1 MHDAAMASANTMAAT
16 IQTIAT
22 THVEYTRKT
31 IQDGTDFLTKLTS
44 LQSPDRA
51 IGLQTE
57 FAGKSYQ
64 AFVQE
69 MRKISELY
77 VDLLEHACKPF
88 EAFANHSFANCWFC
102 KSLLRPNDA
111 PAAIN
116 AAGFSNGPA
125 HTFRAESDPGDS
137 RDCGP
142 GPAASLEGAR
152 LRGRG
157 SVPGDARYS
166 SAVLSS
172 CRRLR
177 PHARALPGCGC
188 VPASPSRASFP
199 TKRALVSAREWRE
212 RRWRVTGCGRLD
224 RSGRSK
230 ADRPFLEQTLASPGG
245 LDVPGRF

>member
-1 MHDAAMASANTMAAT
+1 MSNIEKFPRDAIEAHDAVMASANTMAAT

-188 VPASPSRASFP
+188 VPASPSRASFSHEASAGER
-199 TKRALVSAREWRE
+199 TRMARA
-212 RRWRVTGCGRLD
+212 
-224 RSGRSK
+224 
-230 ADRPFLEQTLASPGG
+230 PLESDWMRAIGSVWPI
-245 LDVPGRF
+245 